1 MKNNAASKVFRV
13 GVLLM
18 LSLRGSSLPGQG
30 TAFTYQGQL
39 SDRGSAANGTY
50 DFRFRL
56 AADAQAN
63 NLVGSPTVTNGIPV
77 VNGLFAVALD
87 FGGVFSGSNY
97 WLEVEVRTN
106 GAVGYV
112 ALAPPQALTP
122 VPYALY
128 AMTPAGPAG
137 PQGQQGP
144 VGSTGPQGSQGL
156 GGPTGPQGPLGPQG
170 AQGGTGG
177 TGPQGPQGPTG
188 PQGPAGVSPFNLAGT
203 NAYYLG
209 GFVGIGTSNPATAL
223 EVKGTVS
230 AAGFSGSGLGLTGLN
245 GNAIANGSIT
255 GLQIASGSVGN
266 AQLANGAVNGA
277 TIADGSV
284 TPADLNVPS
293 FGTTF
298 WQASGNSGTTAGVN
312 FLGTLDNQPLEFKVI
327 GVRALRLEPGTN
339 ALHGFSP
346 NVIGGCPNNG
356 IAPGVIGATIAG
368 GGRFNAADGD
378 LSHHVSADQGT
389 IGGGDRNTVVGEDG
403 TIAGGGG
410 NWLGGPYATIAG
422 GLFST
427 IRTNAWFASIGGGA
441 YNTIGINTSSTTIS
455 GGYFNTIADNALDC
469 TIGGGSYQAI
479 GTATYYSTIG
489 GGRQNSIADN
499 ASSASIAGGYQN
511 AIGTGAACAA
521 IPGGS
526 NNVAAGR
533 YSLAAGQNALAL
545 HDGTFVWADASAF
558 STFSSSTSNQFSVRA
573 AGGVRFETSG
583 AGLSLDG
590 QSVVT
595 SGALSN
601 LNASLITSGSLDDR
615 RLSGNVALLNANQTF
630 SGLNTFAGDLQIGTG
645 SSDYRHL
652 EIGGGNSEGFLYGS
666 YPNPALRD
674 GIHLGYNYYSDANGA
689 DQVIHPDGPTSRISA
704 GYGTVILATGPAFGG
719 APTAKLVVDTAGVT
733 ISGTCNN
740 CSDRNVKQDFAP
752 VNPSRILEEVTHL
765 PLSEWSYKVDA
776 KTRHIGPMAQDF
788 YAAFNIG
795 TDDKHI
801 APIDEAGV
809 MLAAVQG
816 LNQKLTEEL
825 KRREA
830 ENAKLNQRLE
840 ALEKIVRNQQSD

>member
-1 MKNNAASKVFRV
+1 MKNKAASKVFRV
-13 GVLLM
+13 GLLLT
-18 LSLRGSSLPGQG
+18 LSLQGSSLPGQG
-30 TAFTYQGQL
+30 TVFTYQGQL

-63 NLVGSPTVTNGIPV
+63 NFVGSPTVTNGIPV
-77 VNGLFAVALD
+77 VNGLFTVALD

-97 WLEVEVRTN
+97 WLEVDVRTN
-106 GAVGYV
+106 GALGYV
-112 ALAPPQALTP
+112 ALAPLQALTP

-137 PQGQQGP
+137 PQGQQGL
-144 VGSTGPQGSQGL
+144 V
-156 GGPTGPQGPLGPQG
+156 GPTGPQG
-170 AQGGTGG
+170 ATGSV
-177 TGPQGPQGPTG
+177 GPQGPQGATGLQG
-188 PQGPAGVSPFNLAGT
+188 PQGPGGLTGSQGPPGPQGLAGVSPFSLAGT

-209 GFVGIGTSNPATAL
+209 GFLGIGTSNPATAL
-223 EVKGTVS
+223 EVNGTVI

-255 GLQIASGSVGN
+255 GTQIANGSVGN

-277 TIADGSV
+277 IIADGSV
-284 TPADLNVPS
+284 TPADLNVPT

-298 WQASGNSGTTAGVN
+298 WQASGNSGTTGGVN
-312 FLGTLDNQPLEFKVI
+312 FLGTLDNQPLEFRVI
-327 GVRALRLEPGTN
+327 GMRALRLEPGTN
-339 ALHGFSP
+339 AVHGFSP

-356 IAPGVIGATIAG
+356 IASGVIGATIAG
-368 GGRFNAADGD
+368 GGRFNATEGD
-378 LSHHVSADQGT
+378 LSHHVSADHGT

-410 NWLGGPYATIAG
+410 NWLGGPYAIIAG
-422 GLFST
+422 GLFCT
-427 IRTNAWFASIGGGA
+427 IRSNAYYASIGGGA
-441 YNTIGINTSSTTIS
+441 YNTIGLNTSSTTIS
-455 GGYFNTIADNALDC
+455 GGYFNTIADNALDG
-469 TIGGGSYQAI
+469 TIGGGSYQTI
-479 GTATYYSTIG
+479 GTATFYSTIA
-489 GGRQNSIADN
+489 GGRQNSISNN
-499 ASSASIAGGYQN
+499 ASSSAIGGGYQN
-511 AIGTGAACAA
+511 VIGIGAVCAA

-526 NNVAAGR
+526 SNVAAGR
-533 YSLAAGQNALAL
+533 FSFAAGQNAQAN
-545 HDGTFVWADASAF
+545 HDGTFVWADASTVSAF
-558 STFSSSTSNQFSVRA
+558 ASTTPNQLSVRA
-573 AGGVRFETSG
+573 AGGARFETSG
-583 AGLSLDG
+583 AGMSLDG
-590 QSVVT
+590 QPVVT
-595 SGALSN
+595 SSALNN
-601 LNASLITSGSLDDR
+601 LNASSITSGSLNDG

-630 SGLNTFAGDLQIGTG
+630 SGLNTFAGDLQIGIS
-645 SSDYRHL
+645 SSDYHHL

-689 DQVIHPDGPTSRISA
+689 DVIVHPDGETSRISA

-719 APTAKLVVDTAGVT
+719 APTAKLVVNTTGVT
-733 ISGTCNN
+733 INGTCNN

-752 VNPSRILEEVTHL
+752 VNPSQILQEVAHL

-788 YAAFNIG
+788 YATFNIG

-809 MLAAVQG
+809 MLAAIQG
-816 LNQKLTEEL
+816 LNQKLTDEL
-825 KRREA
+825 DRRDA
-830 ENAKLNQRLE
+830 ENMRLKQRLE
-840 ALEKIVRNQQSD
+840 ALEKIVRNHQTK